1 MLLSGWKFYLQK
13 YQCLLYF
20 CHLIDIDLKKNGFNI
35 LHFLQAKQVQ
45 LVTLWH
51 DIIWS
56 LLLVYCVLYRFVI
69 VFPSTLIKPTFLG
82 LGHFDIDGEGFL
94 HTSKNPSC
102 AGQILP
108 NLNQIE
114 NFIHQ
119 SLLILPNWNQNQIEN
134 FI

>member
-1 MLLSGWKFYLQK
+1 MKILFAKISMSIILLSLEWHRF
-13 YQCLLYF
+13 
-20 CHLIDIDLKKNGFNI
+20 KKIIALTHYAF
-35 LHFLQAKQVQ
+35 FASEASTVS
-45 LVTLWH
+45 TLWH
-51 DIIWS
+51 DIIWSCS

-119 SLLILPNWNQNQIEN
+119 SLLILPNWNQIEN